1 VMRVIAAINTLAY
14 GVETYWD
21 NRYSQDT
28 STFDWYQWYAGV
40 APLINMYIPK
50 SSKILMVGC
59 GNAAISEDM
68 VFDGYQDIV
77 NIDISAVVIEA
88 MREKYKDI
96 HQLQYQRMDVQE
108 MKAFKDGQFDSV
120 LDKGLLDSLTC
131 GTSAPC
137 SVSTMLQEV
146 HRVLKPGG
154 VYLLITLG
162 EPRLRLPHLK
172 AENCLWEVL
181 FHVIS
186 KPGSRR
192 TDEST
197 SKLLTVQVLL
207 NDDLTFGPLFKME
220 DPDLHYVY
228 VCIKEGST
236 TKVQEPLGGLGKP
249 SSVT

>member
-1 VMRVIAAINTLAY
+1 M
-14 GVETYWD
+14 
-21 NRYSQDT
+21 
-28 STFDWYQWYAGV
+28 

-68 VFDGYQDIV
+68 VSDGYRDIV

-88 MREKYKDI
+88 MREKYKDM
-96 HQLQYQRMDVQE
+96 HQLHCNPSSYPDLHYQRMDVQE

-120 LDKGLLDSLTC
+120 LDKGLLDSLMC

-137 SVSTMLQEV
+137 TVSTMLREV

-172 AENCLWEVL
+172 AENCPWEVI

-186 KPGSRR
+186 KPGSMR

-197 SKLLTVQVLL
+197 SKLLTDQVLL

-236 TKVQEPLGGLGKP
+236 TKVQEPIGGFGKP

>member
-1 VMRVIAAINTLAY
+1 MTKENGEPQAY

-28 STFDWYQWYAGV
+28 STFDWYQRYAGV

-59 GNAAISEDM
+59 GNASISEDM
-68 VFDGYQDIV
+68 VSDGYQDIV

-88 MREKYKDI
+88 MREKYKDM

-120 LDKGLLDSLTC
+120 LDKGLLDSLMC

-186 KPGSRR
+186 KPGSMR

-197 SKLLTVQVLL
+197 SKLLTDQVLL

-228 VCIKEGST
+228 VCIK
-236 TKVQEPLGGLGKP
+236 
-249 SSVT
+249 